1 VAQSLPPDA
10 IGSAAGNPIPAN
22 TAIAGNGVN
31 AASQPN
37 TSSQPNPASQLNAV
51 NQLNTVNKPNTT
63 SQLYPAHQLNPV
75 NILNRPNIVE
85 VVGLSH
91 WFGTGAMRRAVL
103 QGVDLRIGAGEVVLL
118 TGPSGCG
125 KTTLLTL
132 VGALRAVQQGSVR
145 LFDQELNAASRDQ
158 RQRLRRRI
166 GMIFQGHNLLRCLT
180 AEQNVQ
186 MGADLLPD
194 LSYRARR
201 DLAREWLR
209 AVGLGDHLA
218 KLPHDLSGGQKQR
231 VAIARAL
238 AGRPEL
244 LLADE
249 PTAALDS
256 RTGREVVDL
265 LQALARDQGC
275 GVLMVTHDPRILDV
289 ADRLVEME
297 DGRLLEPVPASPTP
311 VGIPQP

>member
-1 VAQSLPPDA
+1 MV
-10 IGSAAGNPIPAN
+10 SAVPG
-22 TAIAGNGVN
+22 
-31 AASQPN
+31 
-37 TSSQPNPASQLNAV
+37 TSSRVVAATVAV
-51 NQLNTVNKPNTT
+51 
-63 SQLYPAHQLNPV
+63 
-75 NILNRPNIVE
+75 E
-85 VVGLSH
+85 GLSH
-91 WFGTGAMRRAVL
+91 WYGSGATRRQVL
-103 QGVDLRIGAGEVVLL
+103 QGVDLSIDPGEVVLL

-132 VGALRAVQQGSVR
+132 VGALRSVQQGSVR
-145 LFDQELNAASRDQ
+145 VFGQELNGAGRDL
-158 RQRLRRRI
+158 RQRLRRSI

-186 MGADLLPD
+186 MGSDLLAN

-201 DLAREWLR
+201 DQARQWLR
-209 AVGLGDHLA
+209 AVGLGDELA

-238 AGRPEL
+238 APHPRL

-256 RTGREVVDL
+256 RTGREVVEL
-265 LQALARDQGC
+265 LQRLARENGC

-289 ADRLVEME
+289 ADRLVRME
-297 DGRLLEPVPASPTP
+297 DGRLLQDPGPGPV
-311 VGIPQP
+311 Q

>member
-1 VAQSLPPDA
+1 MTTLSPGSVPTSAPREDA
-10 IGSAAGNPIPAN
+10 FATVRVRG
-22 TAIAGNGVN
+22 
-31 AASQPN
+31 
-37 TSSQPNPASQLNAV
+37 LN
-51 NQLNTVNKPNTT
+51 
-63 SQLYPAHQLNPV
+63 
-75 NILNRPNIVE
+75 
-85 VVGLSH
+85 H
-91 WFGTGAMRRAVL
+91 WYGTGSMQRQVL
-103 QGVDLRIGAGEVVLL
+103 QGVDLEIRPGEVVLL

-132 VGALRAVQQGSVR
+132 VGALRQVMEGSVR
-145 LFDQELNAASRDQ
+145 VLGCELNGSSRHD
-158 RQRLRRRI
+158 RQNLRRSV

-186 MGADLLPD
+186 MGADLLPGM
-194 LSYRARR
+194 SYRARR

-209 AVGLGDHLA
+209 AVGLADHLG

-238 AGRPEL
+238 AAHPRL

-265 LQALARDQGC
+265 LKRLARDEGC
-275 GVLMVTHDPRILDV
+275 AVLMVTHDPRILDV
-289 ADRLVEME
+289 ADRLVRME
-297 DGRLLEPVPASPTP
+297 DGRLWASEAL
-311 VGIPQP
+311 VG

>member
-1 VAQSLPPDA
+1 MVPLMAPAPPAVALEGLAHWYGQ
-10 IGSAAGNPIPAN
+10 GS
-22 TAIAGNGVN
+22 T
-31 AASQPN
+31 
-37 TSSQPNPASQLNAV
+37 
-51 NQLNTVNKPNTT
+51 
-63 SQLYPAHQLNPV
+63 
-75 NILNRPNIVE
+75 
-85 VVGLSH
+85 
-91 WFGTGAMRRAVL
+91 RRQVL
-103 QGVDLRIGAGEVVLL
+103 QDIQLVIQPGEVVLL

-132 VGALRAVQQGSVR
+132 VGALRQVQQGSVR
-145 LFDQELNAASRDQ
+145 VFGQELREASRAE
-158 RQRLRRRI
+158 RQQLRCHI

-186 MGADLLPD
+186 MGADLLPG

-209 AVGLGDHLA
+209 AVGLGDHLD

-238 AGRPEL
+238 AARPSL

-249 PTAALDS
+249 PTAALDK

-265 LQALARDQGC
+265 LKGLARDQGC
-275 GVLMVTHDPRILDV
+275 AVLMVTHDPRILDV
-289 ADRLVEME
+289 ADRLVQME
-297 DGRLLEPVPASPTP
+297 DGRLWATVAEAERMAVE
-311 VGIPQP
+311 

>member
-1 VAQSLPPDA
+1 MTVSLAPAGPSGSTGTAPSVAVRSL
-10 IGSAAGNPIPAN
+10 
-22 TAIAGNGVN
+22 
-31 AASQPN
+31 
-37 TSSQPNPASQLNAV
+37 
-51 NQLNTVNKPNTT
+51 
-63 SQLYPAHQLNPV
+63 
-75 NILNRPNIVE
+75 R
-85 VVGLSH
+85 H
-91 WFGTGAMRRAVL
+91 WFGSGAMERQVL
-103 QGVDLRIGAGEVVLL
+103 QGIDLEIQPGEMVLL

-132 VGALRAVQQGSVR
+132 VGALRQVQDGSVQV
-145 LFDQELNAASRDQ
+145 LGQELNGSSRAQ

-186 MGADLLPD
+186 MGADLLEG

-201 DLAREWLR
+201 DQAREWLR

-218 KLPHDLSGGQKQR
+218 KLPHDLSGGQRQR

-238 AGRPEL
+238 AAHPRL

-256 RTGREVVDL
+256 RSGREVVDL
-265 LQALARDQGC
+265 LQRLAREQGC
-275 GVLMVTHDPRILDV
+275 AVLMVTHDPRILDV
-289 ADRLVEME
+289 ADRLLRME
-297 DGRLLEPVPASPTP
+297 DGHLLNQS
-311 VGIPQP
+311 

>member
-1 VAQSLPPDA
+1 M
-10 IGSAAGNPIPAN
+10 AAPIPAVRVRGLCHRYGRGD
-22 TAIAGNGVN
+22 TA
-31 AASQPN
+31 
-37 TSSQPNPASQLNAV
+37 L
-51 NQLNTVNKPNTT
+51 
-63 SQLYPAHQLNPV
+63 
-75 NILNRPNIVE
+75 
-85 VVGLSH
+85 
-91 WFGTGAMRRAVL
+91 AVL
-103 QGVDLRIGAGEVVLL
+103 RQVDLEIGSGEVVLL

-132 VGALRAVQQGSVR
+132 VGALRQVQEGSVQV
-145 LFDQELNAASRDQ
+145 LSQELHGASRGE

-186 MGADLLPD
+186 MGADLLGG
-194 LSYRARR
+194 LGYRARR
-201 DLAREWLR
+201 DRAREWLR
-209 AVGLGDHLA
+209 AVGLSDHLR

-238 AGRPEL
+238 AAEPQL

-256 RTGREVVDL
+256 RSGREVVEL
-265 LQALARDQGC
+265 LRRLAREQGC

-289 ADRLVEME
+289 ADRLVRME
-297 DGRLLEPVPASPTP
+297 DGRLFADAPVPI
-311 VGIPQP
+311 G